1 MDNDQVL
8 LETLAEDQENLKKK
22 VKNLELQISK
32 KEASTNHHEQI
43 ERLIKLYNSLAARL
57 KNLEDQK
64 PVSSEPNEPY
74 QKLSFT
80 KIRVNRK
87 KMAISSI
94 LIGAIIWYC
103 VILISRGIKYEEAY
117 YKYQSMDLFGL
128 EKPFVDYLYQVDK
141 DSMMQLVDDSIAHI
155 DHRRNAQDQIEEY
168 QKRINSLEE
177 EFKLNSKND

>member
-8 LETLAEDQENLKKK
+8 LETLAEDLESLKKK

-32 KEASTNHHEQI
+32 KEANTNHDGQI
-43 ERLIKLYNSLAARL
+43 EKLVKLFNNLAARL

-64 PVSSEPNEPY
+64 VISADANEPS

-80 KIRVNRK
+80 RIKVNRK
-87 KMAISSI
+87 IAISYI
-94 LIGAIIWYC
+94 LIGAVIWYC
-103 VILISRGIKYEEAY
+103 VILVGRGIKYEEAY

-128 EKPFVDYLYQVDK
+128 EKQFVDYLYQVDK
-141 DSMMQLVDDSIAHI
+141 DSMMQLVDDSITHI